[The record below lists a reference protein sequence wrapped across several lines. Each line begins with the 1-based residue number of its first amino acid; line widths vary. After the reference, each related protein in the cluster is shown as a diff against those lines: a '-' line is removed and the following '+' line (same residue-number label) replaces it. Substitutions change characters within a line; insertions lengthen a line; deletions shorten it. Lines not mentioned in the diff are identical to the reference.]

1 MLSCVTKLPGDT
13 AEYLR
18 RISSSCYGHAQP
30 NVSHWCV
37 TKGLGKIKLSFPH
50 SLMPRRLE
58 LLPIS
63 YRCHFKACVNK
74 PPPSTSG
81 LPPDTDSVTNKVQRH
96 MLISDMF
103 YRSDDTT
110 NSIKA
115 LKEGIGSFTMGHLG
129 HAPTL

>member
-1 MLSCVTKLPGDT
+1 
-13 AEYLR
+13 
-18 RISSSCYGHAQP
+18 
-30 NVSHWCV
+30 
-37 TKGLGKIKLSFPH
+37 
-50 SLMPRRLE
+50 
-58 LLPIS
+58 
-63 YRCHFKACVNK
+63 
-74 PPPSTSG
+74 
-81 LPPDTDSVTNKVQRH
+81 